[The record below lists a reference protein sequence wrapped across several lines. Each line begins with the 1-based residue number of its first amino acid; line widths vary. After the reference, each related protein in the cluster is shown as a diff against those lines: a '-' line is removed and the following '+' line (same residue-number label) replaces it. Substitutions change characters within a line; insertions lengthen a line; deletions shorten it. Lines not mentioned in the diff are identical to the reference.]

1 MADEIVD
8 QGRVNLEELADVF
21 RKLDER
27 KCRVMLTNSNTYL
40 VRELYPLLQG
50 ILRKLTQKGLLT
62 VRHQKEKVIRI

>member
-21 RKLDER
+21 RKLLER
-27 KCRVMLTNSNTYL
+27 KCKVMLTNSNTYL
-40 VRELYPLLQG
+40 VRELYPLLQS